1 MGNKANKNIAN
12 IVNNPPP
19 KVIVGIDFGTSGV
32 AYAFS
37 FQNNQSQI
45 YLSDFEGQSADKK
58 VPTEIILDNDL
69 KEILSFGHECSG
81 YIMCHHD
88 KNSYQYFKDIKM
100 NLYKKLDKIKST
112 NGKEADIE
120 IIISKILRKLSM
132 EAISQIKNNHDDT
145 ITEKDIKWV
154 VTIPAIWE
162 EKSKKIMINAS
173 ISAGLIDEDSDK
185 SLFLALEPEVAGL
198 FYFSSFASLNHKNIN
213 NGLPYVI
220 CDIGAGTVDI
230 CTHRKVINEGLTKPL
245 NAHSNTNEIFDSEL
259 IEEYPPIG
267 GDYGGDV
274 INKKFIKRFI
284 MELFGEERVNK
295 LKNNPANEDWIE
307 FEEKIEKLKR
317 SFNNYETADHFL
329 DCRLFEDKSIN
340 KNLDDYISEYNNKEH
355 KYKYNITRKADK
367 DWGLL
372 FPINVFS
379 DIIKKISKK
388 IFIKLEE
395 IYNNVHTGNVIF
407 TGAGSRN
414 YTICQY
420 IEEFAKEKNLN
431 IHISAAAQPE
441 VSILKGA
448 VLFGFNSNIIRK
460 RKSKYTIGIKVHK
473 DWNESKHKGKG
484 EKIYNEI
491 EKKDKCCNLFSK
503 FITRNQYIEFDEVI
517 SKEYIAIEIKP
528 SIIFYKTLKED
539 CTYIDEKDENNKL
552 IIEKFG
558 EVEFDI
564 GHDFDINNRDV
575 RIDMKLGG
583 TYIYVSA
590 VYLKNGKK
598 LKTTQNFI

>member
-1 MGNKANKNIAN
+1 
-12 IVNNPPP
+12 
-19 KVIVGIDFGTSGV
+19 
-32 AYAFS
+32 
-37 FQNNQSQI
+37 
-45 YLSDFEGQSADKK
+45 
-58 VPTEIILDNDL
+58 
-69 KEILSFGHECSG
+69 
-81 YIMCHHD
+81 
-88 KNSYQYFKDIKM
+88 
-100 NLYKKLDKIKST
+100 
-112 NGKEADIE
+112 
-120 IIISKILRKLSM
+120 
-132 EAISQIKNNHDDT
+132 
-145 ITEKDIKWV
+145 
-154 VTIPAIWE
+154 
-162 EKSKKIMINAS
+162 
-173 ISAGLIDEDSDK
+173 
-185 SLFLALEPEVAGL
+185 
-198 FYFSSFASLNHKNIN
+198 
-213 NGLPYVI
+213 
-220 CDIGAGTVDI
+220 
-230 CTHRKVINEGLTKPL
+230 
-245 NAHSNTNEIFDSEL
+245 
-259 IEEYPPIG
+259 
-267 GDYGGDV
+267 
-274 INKKFIKRFI
+274 

-355 KYKYNITRKADK
+355 KYKYNIRRKADK

-407 TGAGSRN
+407 TGAGSKN

-420 IEEFAKEKNLN
+420 IQEFAKEKNLN

-460 RKSKYTIGIKVHK
+460 RKSKYTIGIKVHR
-473 DWNESKHKGKG
+473 DWKESKHKGKG

-491 EKKDKCCNLFSK
+491 EKKDKCANLFSK
-503 FITRNQYIEFDEVI
+503 FITRNQFIEFDEVI
-517 SKEYIAIEIKP
+517 SKEFVAIEIKP

-564 GHDFDINNRDV
+564 GQDFDINNRDV